1 MQFLLIEL
9 IAFSRPLASLDYAEG
24 LFDLAAIALFA
35 LAIAAFLMNSALRQQ
50 MSITA
55 TDLAILGFV
64 VWCLATYVVYFDRAN
79 IRDVAK
85 LLMPIVMFTVVKNIV
100 QTPEQYRR
108 MLLWMIAGF
117 GIATALSGIRIV
129 YGNGVDYI
137 NFWTE
142 LPRWR
147 GAYANSHNLGHSM
160 TLFIML
166 MALYVGVNRNRV
178 DRRRAVLV
186 QERVV
191 IASLGFFAIYC
202 LYMSQVRS
210 AIVGLVVFGLVY
222 GLVRSRKV
230 LFMTGAV
237 ALVVGT
243 ALFPYWAPALLPDV
257 LTGHQKKEMDW
268 SKLGSGR
275 TDYWQHNVQLF
286 SNLPL
291 DQKIAGVGIGNRVT
305 PNLAKEGDILDSHN
319 DWLDML
325 MQTGLVGLGL
335 FAFIQ
340 LMILRAILRMESQI
354 RFVYLAMF
362 VAVSV
367 MMFISNSYAWRIQV
381 AYPYYML
388 IAYVELR
395 RQEQVSATTHV
406 TPAFVRQT

>member
-1 MQFLLIEL
+1 MEFLLIGL
-9 IAFSRPLASLDYAEG
+9 IAFFRPLASLDYAEG
-24 LFDLAAIALFA
+24 LFDLAAIVLFA

-50 MSITA
+50 VSVTA

-64 VWCLATYVVYFDRAN
+64 VWCLAAYVVYFDRAN

-117 GIATALSGIRIV
+117 GIATVLSSIRIV
-129 YGNGVDYI
+129 TGSGVDYV
-137 NFWTE
+137 NFWTD

-147 GAYANSHNLGHSM
+147 GAYSNAHNLGHSM

-166 MALYVGVNRNRV
+166 MVLYLRVNRSPV
-178 DRRRAVLV
+178 TRRRAV
-186 QERVV
+186 QERV
-191 IASLGFFAIYC
+191 IFACLGAFAIYC

-210 AIVGLVVFGLVY
+210 AIIGLVVFGLVY
-222 GLVRSRKV
+222 GLARSRKV
-230 LFMTGAV
+230 LFMAGAAALVLGAV
-237 ALVVGT
+237 
-243 ALFPYWAPALLPDV
+243 LFPYWAPALLPDV
-257 LTGHQKKEMDW
+257 LTGHQTGKDW
-268 SKLGSGR
+268 SKFGSGR
-275 TDYWQHNVQLF
+275 TDYWRHNVQLF

-305 PNLAKEGDILDSHN
+305 PNLAKSEDILDSHN
-319 DWLDML
+319 DWLEML
-325 MQTGLVGLGL
+325 MQTGVVGLAL
-335 FAFIQ
+335 FALIQ
-340 LMILRAILRMESQI
+340 LMILRAILRIEPQV
-354 RFVYLAMF
+354 RFFYLAMF
-362 VAVSV
+362 AAVSV

-395 RQEQVSATTHV
+395 RQEHVSATAHAASV
-406 TPAFVRQT
+406 FVRSA

>member
-1 MQFLLIEL
+1 MEFLLIQL
-9 IAFSRPLASLDYAEG
+9 IAFFRPLASLDYAEG
-24 LFDLAAIALFA
+24 WFDLAAIALFA

-55 TDLAILGFV
+55 TDLAIVAFV
-64 VWCLATYVVYFDRAN
+64 VWCLAAYVVYFDRAN

-100 QTPEQYRR
+100 RTPEQYRR

-117 GIATALSGIRIV
+117 GIATVLSGIRIV
-129 YGNGVDYI
+129 AGIGIDYV

-147 GAYANSHNLGHSM
+147 GAYANAHNLGHSM

-166 MALYVGVNRNRV
+166 LVLYVGVNHNPMA
-178 DRRRAVLV
+178 RRRAI
-186 QERVV
+186 QEQIV
-191 IASLGFFAIYC
+191 IAFLGAFAVYC

-210 AIVGLVVFGLVY
+210 AIVGLVIFGLVY
-222 GLVRSRKV
+222 GLARSRKT
-230 LFMTGAV
+230 LFMTGAA
-237 ALVVGT
+237 ALVLGV

-257 LTGHQKKEMDW
+257 LTGHHTGMDW

-275 TDYWQHNVQLF
+275 TDYWQRNVQLF
-286 SNLPL
+286 ANLPL

-325 MQTGLVGLGL
+325 MQTGLVGLLL

-340 LMILRAILRMESQI
+340 LMILRAILHIESKV
-354 RFVYLAMF
+354 RFFYLAMF
-362 VAVSV
+362 AAVNV

-388 IAYVELR
+388 IAYAELR
-395 RQEQVSATTHV
+395 RQERASATAHA
-406 TPAFVRQT
+406 TPAFVRQA